1 MAIIAGKDS
10 KEQLKQTFQQIVADR
25 KSSEFKIATK
35 QEIAESEKNKQVLE
49 VASTYTVDGIIKGLA
64 DLQLEFGTI
73 VRQLSEKLA
82 NENSKLDELKLAI
95 EIETQHLQEL
105 QKIRIAADTLHILS
119 QEHQEQLNVLE
130 QNNRSQKQSLEK
142 EVAEQHKNWQQEQAE
157 YEVNLQQQN
166 ELLLKERQKEAE
178 NYQYRLEL
186 TRKINTDAYEA
197 RKRNLER
204 EIQEL
209 TQTKQ
214 KQWVEREK
222 VLTEQQPLFKENQKK
237 IELFATELEEAI
249 KKAREEAIRDVNQ
262 DAKVK
267 TDLFEKEWQATKQSY
282 ELKIQGLEQAI
293 TKQLEQIHGL
303 DNQLQAAMKQAQDLA
318 MRAFENASGKFAAK
332 SE

>member
-1 MAIIAGKDS
+1 MVGIAVTDN
-10 KEQLKQTFQQIVADR
+10 KEKLKQVFQQIVAD
-25 KSSEFKIATK
+25 KKKSEFKIATK
-35 QEIAESEKNKQVLE
+35 QEIAESEKNQQVLE
-49 VASTYTVDGIIKGLA
+49 VASTYTIDSIVKGLA

-95 EIETQHLQEL
+95 EVEERHLQEL
-105 QKIRIAADTLHILS
+105 QDIRIAADTVHILS
-119 QEHQEQLNVLE
+119 QEHLEQLSVLH
-130 QNNRSQKQSLEK
+130 QNNSSQKQALEK
-142 EVAEQHKNWQQEQAE
+142 EIAEQRKKWQQEQSE
-157 YEVNLQQQN
+157 QGTTFEKQN

-178 NYQYRLEL
+178 NYQYRSEL

-204 EIQEL
+204 EVEEV

-222 VLTEQQPLFKENQKK
+222 ILTEQQPLFKENQKK
-237 IELFATELEEAI
+237 IEAFANELEEAI
-249 KKAREEAIRDVNQ
+249 KKAREEAIRDVHQ

-267 TDLFEKEWQATKQSY
+267 ADLFEKEWQSTKQSY

-293 TKQLEQIHGL
+293 TKQVEQIHSL
-303 DNQLQAAMKQAQDLA
+303 ETQLQAAMKQAQDLA
-318 MRAFENASGKFAAK
+318 MRAFENASGRFAAK